1 MIHPREIIIAP
12 MLTEKSLLEKET
24 NNRYMFK
31 VSINANK
38 IEIKKAIE
46 KVFSVKVVKINTI
59 RMKGKPK
66 RMGRYE
72 GRRPDWKKAIVT
84 LQADQTI
91 PDFEV

>member
-38 IEIKKAIE
+38 IEIRKAIE

-66 RMGRYE
+66 RMGKYE

>member
-24 NNRYMFK
+24 HNRYMFK

-38 IEIKKAIE
+38 IEIRKAIE

-66 RMGRYE
+66 RMGKYE

>member
-24 NNRYMFK
+24 HNRYMFK

-38 IEIKKAIE
+38 IEIRKAIE
-46 KVFSVKVVKINTI
+46 KVFSVTVVKINTI

-66 RMGRYE
+66 RMGKYE

>member
-1 MIHPREIIIAP
+1 

-38 IEIKKAIE
+38 IEIRKAIE

-66 RMGRYE
+66 RMGKYE